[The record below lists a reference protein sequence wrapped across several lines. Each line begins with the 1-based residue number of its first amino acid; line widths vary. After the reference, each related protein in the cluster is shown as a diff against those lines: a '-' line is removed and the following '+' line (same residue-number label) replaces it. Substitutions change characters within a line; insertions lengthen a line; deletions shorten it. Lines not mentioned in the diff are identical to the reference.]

1 VDAVRAFTIWPATI
15 FGVENQVG
23 SIETGKI
30 ANLTVTRGDLFDR
43 NSRVAHVFIDGRPVD
58 LRPPAGGPTGRNMFT
73 GTWNVNVNLGQGEKA
88 ITLNLT
94 QEGERVTGSISGAF
108 GAGEIA
114 NASISRSGGLRLTVP
129 LEIEGQTKEATFI
142 GTLSGSN
149 EFGGSVNVV
158 GMSPGTFTGNRARP
172 N

>member
-1 VDAVRAFTIWPATI
+1 
-15 FGVENQVG
+15 
-23 SIETGKI
+23 
-30 ANLTVTRGDLFDR
+30 
-43 NSRVAHVFIDGRPVD
+43 
-58 LRPPAGGPTGRNMFT
+58 MFT

-114 NASISRSGGLRLTVP
+114 NASISPSSGLRFTVP